1 MTLPVASCQLPVA
14 RPYRTKGDIL
24 PKGSYSAVPSALM
37 ADASI
42 PPLAKLVFAALV
54 DHLRGRSTSVR
65 PSAGRLAAMV
75 AACERSVR
83 RSLDALAAGGW
94 IEIET
99 RPGRPA
105 LYRFPKR
112 NGAENDPGQNVQ
124 PSNNPGQNVRRCGG
138 GENNPGQNV
147 RRSNRRESTKPR
159 TKCPDPPDKMSD
171 EALVV
176 NTNDITPPYP
186 PGKPG
191 GTGGGAV
198 GGLDGGGKDNGKKGQ
213 QPTADNQ
220 RPKTNGDGKGNGK
233 GKGTKRRRLSAADKA
248 ALESAVGRIGEAYR
262 TAIGADMPHSWRT
275 KIGGEFRSGDRS
287 ALGEIDSEVLSAVA
301 AMCAARGQIFCLANV
316 VAAIHAAKR
325 SAAAAA
331 RRGRLADE
339 RKRRDKSAAAEAA
352 ARRAAADELTA
363 SRLAAFRDMPAGV
376 RDHWIAEAL
385 GRPGPPITRPD
396 LLEKIAAVMHAE
408 AQERKEA

>member
-14 RPYRTKGDIL
+14 RPYRTKGEIL
-24 PKGSYSAVPSALM
+24 PKGEYSSIPSALL

-42 PPLAKLVFAALV
+42 PPLGKLVFAALV

-94 IEIET
+94 IAVET

-105 LYRFPKR
+105 LYRFPER

-124 PSNNPGQNVRRCGG
+124 PS
-138 GENNPGQNV
+138 NNPGQNV

-220 RPKTNGDGKGNGK
+220 RPKTNGDGKGKGKGNGK
-233 GKGTKRRRLSAADKA
+233 GKGTKRRAKA
-248 ALESAVGRIGEAYR
+248 
-262 TAIGADMPHSWRT
+262 TAKAKVQNGGGCRPPT
-275 KIGGEFRSGDRS
+275 KPRSNRPSGG
-287 ALGEIDSEVLSAVA
+287 
-301 AMCAARGQIFCLANV
+301 
-316 VAAIHAAKR
+316 
-325 SAAAAA
+325 
-331 RRGRLADE
+331 
-339 RKRRDKSAAAEAA
+339 
-352 ARRAAADELTA
+352 
-363 SRLAAFRDMPAGV
+363 
-376 RDHWIAEAL
+376 
-385 GRPGPPITRPD
+385 
-396 LLEKIAAVMHAE
+396 
-408 AQERKEA
+408 